1 MYNNS
6 ILDNNTLC
14 IEYQSSSDNTVV
26 LDSKYYNKDSI
37 YGKNAKFLIKD
48 ETGTYDSI
56 VSMFAYKSYDSNY
69 DDYYRAVLNDDSVF
83 KIKSIYFSND
93 FDNSNIEIIRRI
105 INNDDIKLYKMNKEK
120 DSYYEC
126 L

>member
-1 MYNNS
+1 
-6 ILDNNTLC
+6 
-14 IEYQSSSDNTVV
+14 
-26 LDSKYYNKDSI
+26 
-37 YGKNAKFLIKD
+37 
-48 ETGTYDSI
+48 
-56 VSMFAYKSYDSNY
+56 MFAYKSYDSNY

-93 FDNSNIEIIRRI
+93 FDDSNIEIIRRI